1 LGLRE
6 ILELERRLALI
17 VGMAVSEMTE
27 VMRRRKM
34 LEEVF
39 AALGTATCRW
49 KAGFVP
55 VYEMTSFSL
64 RFIRRRS

>member
-1 LGLRE
+1 LGLHE
-6 ILELERRLALI
+6 MFELEKRLALI

-27 VMRRRKM
+27 VMRRRRM
-34 LEEVF
+34 LEEMF

-55 VYEMTSFSL
+55 AYEMVSFSL
-64 RFIRRRS
+64 GFIRRRS